1 MLRRLGYWHWVLVCV
16 GFSMWGGDPVMGGDE
31 SIQAYMR
38 SPRFP
43 TDVLV
48 VGILPVTSNSQINS
62 KFVDSARDSV
72 RQLLPMEIQRIG
84 TFLPRTISGEE
95 TEMLTGRLRWR
106 AEDHLPAG
114 VLEKLGEHVRVQAVL
129 FSEITQY
136 QPFRGGSIGF
146 RFHLVEV
153 RSGETIWQVDHLFE
167 GLLREERKSK
177 RRAWNLDRV
186 LGLPDGQPIEIEPVV
201 PGGER
206 MVTVALQRILKTLP
220 VR

>member
-1 MLRRLGYWHWVLVCV
+1 MLRRCGSWYWVLVWV
-16 GFSMWGGDPVMGGDE
+16 GFSIWGGGMVSGGDE

-43 TDVLV
+43 TDILV

-62 KFVDSARDSV
+62 KYVDSARDTV
-72 RQLLPMEIQRIG
+72 KQLLPVEIQRIG

-106 AEDHLPAG
+106 SEDHLPAG
-114 VLEKLGEHVRVQAVL
+114 VLEKVGENVRVQAVL

-136 QPFRGGSIGF
+136 QPFRGGAIGF

-153 RSGETIWQVDHLFE
+153 KSGETIWQVDHHFE
-167 GLLREERKSK
+167 GLLRDEKKSK
-177 RRAWNLDRV
+177 RRAWNFDRV
-186 LGLPDGQPIEIEPVV
+186 LGLPDGQPIELEPVI

-206 MVTVALQRILKTLP
+206 MVIGALRQILKTLP
-220 VR
+220 SR